1 MLSFMYMYSYLRCL
15 IVAPNTIHMGVEE
28 TVSVQLHGA
37 TKETSIQ
44 LYFQDQISKKIVSEN
59 KSIIFNNDNNYQAIV
74 KLKVRLYTS
83 YLVAVWNCVSQLPM
97 PFLTR
102 VPQVD
107 RSLYE
112 STEGQKYV
120 QLAATSNYV
129 FGLNAKKA
137 SIFLSTKKGYIFI
150 QTDKPIYNPG
160 ETGMI
165 LILLLL
171 IWFFSLT
178 FVKSY

>member
-1 MLSFMYMYSYLRCL
+1 MMLFIYMHSYLRCL

-37 TKETSIQ
+37 TKETSMQ

-74 KLKVRLYTS
+74 KLKVCLYTS
-83 YLVAVWNCVSQLPM
+83 YLVAVLNCVSQLPM

-107 RSLYE
+107 RSLYG
-112 STEGQKYV
+112 STKVPKYV

-129 FGLNAKKA
+129 FGDEDSNAKKA
-137 SIFLSTKKGYIFI
+137 NIFLSTKKGYIFI

-165 LILLLL
+165 IYFLI
-171 IWFFSLT
+171 
-178 FVKSY
+178 YYY

>member
-1 MLSFMYMYSYLRCL
+1 MLSFMYIHSYLRCL

-37 TKETSIQ
+37 TKETSMQ
-44 LYFQDQISKKIVSEN
+44 LCFQDQISKKIVSEN

-74 KLKVRLYTS
+74 KLKVCLYTS

-97 PFLTR
+97 PFLTH

-107 RSLYE
+107 RSLYGSAKVKE
-112 STEGQKYV
+112 YV

-129 FGLNAKKA
+129 FGGEDRNAKKA

-165 LILLLL
+165 LI
-171 IWFFSLT
+171 
-178 FVKSY
+178 YYY